1 MVTSLARQAIIIKS
15 KDNTSG
21 VLGNYECS
29 YCLGL
34 FSKVAGI
41 AEDDSYQD
49 MVTWHQA
56 VMTQM
61 EQFETEDPQLAEVLR
76 MMRAYEPAEEVDE
89 QMRELYHVGLAEN
102 RMWQL

>member
-1 MVTSLARQAIIIKS
+1 IIKS

-34 FSKVAGI
+34 FSKIAGI
-41 AEDDSYQD
+41 AEDDSFAD
-49 MVTWHQA
+49 MPTWYES
-56 VMTQM
+56 VMDRM
-61 EQFETEDPQLAEVLR
+61 EGYETGDAQLAEVIR
-76 MMRAYEPAEEVDE
+76 MMRAYEPSQEVDE
-89 QMRELYHVGLAEN
+89 QMRELYHMGLAEN